1 MQKEEKRDRVM
12 RTTITS
18 KYQTTIPKA
27 IREDLNISIND
38 TLEWHVENGKIVVL
52 PMQKNFLKFRNSV
65 KTGSGDIENDIK
77 LSRKRRTE
85 RYL

>member
-1 MQKEEKRDRVM
+1 M

-27 IREDLNISIND
+27 VREDLSLSIHD
-38 TLEWHVENGKIVVL
+38 TLEWNVENGKIVVL
-52 PMQKNFLKFRNSV
+52 PMQKNFLNFRNAV
-65 KTGSGDIENDIK
+65 KTGSGDIENDVKIIK
-77 LSRKRRTE
+77 KTAGDE

>member
-1 MQKEEKRDRVM
+1 M

-18 KYQTTIPKA
+18 KYQTTIPKT

-38 TLEWHVENGKIVVL
+38 TLEWNVENGKIVVL
-52 PMQKNFLKFRNSV
+52 PMQKNFLKFRNAV

>member
-1 MQKEEKRDRVM
+1 M

-38 TLEWHVENGKIVVL
+38 TLEWNVEDGKIMVL
-52 PMQKNFLKFRNSV
+52 PMQKNFLKFRNAI

>member
-1 MQKEEKRDRVM
+1 M

-27 IREDLNISIND
+27 VREDLSLSIHD
-38 TLEWHVENGKIVVL
+38 TLEWNVENGKIVVL
-52 PMQKNFLKFRNSV
+52 PMQKNFLNFRNAV
-65 KTGSGDIENDIK
+65 KTGSGDIENDVK
-77 LSRKRRTE
+77 LSRKRRGE